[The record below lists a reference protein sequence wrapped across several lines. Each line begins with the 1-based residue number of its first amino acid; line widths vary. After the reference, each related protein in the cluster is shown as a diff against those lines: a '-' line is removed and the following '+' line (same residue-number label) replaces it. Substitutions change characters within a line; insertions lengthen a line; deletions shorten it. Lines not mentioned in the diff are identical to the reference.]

1 MKSVLVIILL
11 LISVSNAFALSKEKA
26 KEFLSFPGNPDKICS
41 LHFYKSFKDTELE
54 KLAVL
59 LFVDSCFE
67 KGEFEKITRIK
78 EVPENV
84 FAAIEKAIAY
94 QKTGKEEEAKKI
106 FKSVFSKT
114 NRLDEW
120 ILTLNAGRTDYLFTP
135 KILRKKV
142 WTALKERDFE
152 IAEIYLKYLEGDEFY
167 HLLKGIFFMKQRK
180 NNLAKK
186 EFEVSLQ
193 PKRFFYLT
201 YLSKSPVEKF
211 YYFKK
216 AINSDI
222 SPGLKRRISVYVLDK
237 FLYSEQGFFRKAL
250 NVVKKFDERLFKEY
264 RVKYHVLNGD
274 INRALKE
281 LSTLRGEKY
290 RAWEV
295 ALSRKF
301 FGKQKKFKYTRSDF
315 YSLLLNPK
323 GIELFPS
330 SPPDKKD
337 IADEGIRYLYEENR
351 CDIIDFI
358 SRKTPSVALAHYFC
372 GDYRRAIKEAHSYR
386 KKLKK
391 YPYLLYVLYPK
402 HPVFRDDVISLSLA
416 RQESLFDQFALSR
429 SGAMGL
435 MQIMPF
441 TGEYIAKKLKVE
453 DFKVDYLFD
462 AEINYRFGSFYI
474 QELMDQF
481 ELFPLAAASYNAGPT
496 RIKRAL
502 KKFGTVKTP
511 YDLIIFTDFYIPF
524 EETRGYVKKVL
535 TNYFFYNYLYGTGE
549 KWNVFSRDSKMKVTR
564 KTQSRLTDG

>member
-26 KEFLSFPGNPDKICS
+26 KEFLSSLGAPDKICS
-41 LHFYKSFKDTELE
+41 LRFYKNFKDTELK
-54 KLAVL
+54 KLALL
-59 LFVDSCFE
+59 LFVDFCFE
-67 KGEFEKITRIK
+67 KGEFEKITKIK
-78 EVPENV
+78 EIPENV
-84 FAAIEKAIAY
+84 FAAVEKAIAY
-94 QKTGKEEEAKKI
+94 QKTGNEEEAKKI
-106 FKSVFSKT
+106 FRSVFSKT

-152 IAEIYLKYLEGDEFY
+152 IAEIYLEYLEGDEFY

-180 NNLAKK
+180 KKLAKK
-186 EFEVSLQ
+186 EFEDS
-193 PKRFFYLT
+193 PRPERFFYLT
-201 YLSKSPVEKF
+201 YLSKSPVEKL

-216 AINSDI
+216 AISSNI

-237 FLYSEQGFFRKAL
+237 FLYNEQGFFRKAL
-250 NVVKKFDERLFKEY
+250 NVVKKFDKKLFKEY
-264 RVKYHVLNGD
+264 RVKYYVLNGN
-274 INRALKE
+274 INRALRE

-295 ALSRKF
+295 ALCWKF
-301 FGKQKKFKYTRSDF
+301 FGKQKRFKYTKPDF
-315 YSLLLNPK
+315 YSLLLNSK
-323 GIELFPS
+323 RIELFPS
-330 SPPDKKD
+330 FPPDKKD
-337 IADEGIRYLYEENR
+337 IADEGIRYLYEEKR

-358 SRKTPSVALAHYFC
+358 GRKSPSVALAHYFC
-372 GDYRRAIKEAHSYR
+372 GDYRRAIKEAYSCR
-386 KKLKK
+386 KKIEK

-441 TGEYIAKKLKVE
+441 TGKYIAKKLKVE
-453 DFKVDYLFD
+453 DFKVGYLFD
-462 AEINYRFGSFYI
+462 AETNYRFGSFYI
-474 QELMDQF
+474 RELMDQF

-511 YDLIIFTDFYIPF
+511 YDLVIFTDFYIPF

-549 KWNVFSRDSKMKVTR
+549 EWNVFSRDSKMKVTR

>member
-1 MKSVLVIILL
+1 MKSVWVIILL
-11 LISVSNAFALSKEKA
+11 LISVSNAFALSKGKA
-26 KEFLSFPGNPDKICS
+26 EEFLNFLGNPDKICS
-41 LHFYKSFKDTELE
+41 LHFYESFKDTELK

-67 KGEFEKITRIK
+67 KGEFEKITKIK
-78 EVPENV
+78 EIPENV

-94 QKTGKEEEAKKI
+94 QKTGNEEEAKKI

-120 ILTLNAGRTDYLFTP
+120 ILTLNAGRTGYLFTP

-142 WTALKERDFE
+142 RTALKERDFE
-152 IAEIYLKYLEGDEFY
+152 IAEIYLEYLEGDEFY

-186 EFEVSLQ
+186 EFEASLR
-193 PKRFFYLT
+193 PERFFYLT
-201 YLSKSPVEKF
+201 YLSRSPVEKF
-211 YYFKK
+211 YYFEK
-216 AINSDI
+216 AINSNI
-222 SPGLKRRISVYVLDK
+222 SPGLKRRISVYILDK
-237 FLYSEQGFFRKAL
+237 FLYTDQGFFRKAL
-250 NVVKKFDERLFKEY
+250 NVVKKFDKKLFKEY
-264 RVKYHVLNGD
+264 RVKYYVLNGN

-301 FGKQKKFKYTRSDF
+301 FGKQKRFKYTKPDF
-315 YSLLLNPK
+315 YSLLLNSK
-323 GIELFPS
+323 GIKLLPS

-358 SRKTPSVALAHYFC
+358 GRKSPSVALAHYFC
-372 GDYRRAIKEAHSYR
+372 GDYRRAIKEAYSRR
-386 KKLKK
+386 KKLEK

-429 SGAMGL
+429 SGAIGL

-441 TGEYIAKKLKVE
+441 TGEYIAKKLNVE

-462 AEINYRFGSFYI
+462 AETNYRFGSFYI
-474 QELMDQF
+474 RELIDQF

-549 KWNVFSRDSKMKVTR
+549 EWNVFSRDSKMKVTR
-564 KTQSRLTDG
+564 KTRSRLTDG